1 MIANP
6 RRYLSMRPL
15 FGCLPAV
22 VCLGLLL
29 TACGGNEPSAS
40 ASPVAPTPV
49 APAPAAPV
57 VPNVTLSGGVTE
69 NGHPVENASVNIQWS
84 CGGGCSALIG
94 GMTDAAGRYVVAR
107 PTNGIVLP
115 DGATIWVTAYKDGF
129 VQQCAATA
137 VMRAGVSLDL
147 QLTSIANL
155 SMARPLSGA
164 GSRTVSGT
172 VFESTPAGRRPVADA
187 AVSAYSE
194 ALYYADP
201 VAFTRSDAA
210 GRYLLCG
217 LSQGRIP
224 NLVAEKE
231 GYNFSNASVEPGTD
245 TTVDIQIR
253 R

>member
-1 MIANP
+1 M
-6 RRYLSMRPL
+6 RQLLRCLS
-15 FGCLPAV
+15 AV

-29 TACGGNEPSAS
+29 TACGSNEPLTS
-40 ASPVAPTPV
+40 ASPVAPTPL
-49 APAPAAPV
+49 APTAPAAPV
-57 VPNVTLSGGVTE
+57 VPNVALFGVVTE
-69 NGHPVENASVNIQWS
+69 NGRPIENASVVVQWS
-84 CGGGCSALIG
+84 CGSGGGCSAAIG
-94 GMTDAAGRYVVAR
+94 GMTDAVGRYVVAR
-107 PTNGIVLP
+107 PTNGTVLLP
-115 DGATIWVTAYKDGF
+115 DGATMWVTAYKDGF

-137 VMRAGVSLDL
+137 VVRAGVNLDL

-155 SMARPLSGA
+155 STAQPLSGA

-187 AVSAYSE
+187 AVSAYSK

-201 VAFTRSDAA
+201 VAFTRSDAI
-210 GRYLLCG
+210 GRYWLCG

-231 GYNFSNASVEPGTD
+231 GYGFSNTSVEPGTD
-245 TTVDIQIR
+245 TIADIQIGR

>member
-1 MIANP
+1 
-6 RRYLSMRPL
+6 
-15 FGCLPAV
+15 
-22 VCLGLLL
+22 
-29 TACGGNEPSAS
+29 
-40 ASPVAPTPV
+40 
-49 APAPAAPV
+49 
-57 VPNVTLSGGVTE
+57 
-69 NGHPVENASVNIQWS
+69 
-84 CGGGCSALIG
+84 
-94 GMTDAAGRYVVAR
+94 MTDAAGRYVIAR
-107 PTNGIVLP
+107 LP
-115 DGATIWVTAYKDGF
+115 DGAPVWVTAHKDGF

-137 VMRAGVSLDL
+137 LVRAGVNLDL

-155 SMARPLSGA
+155 STAQPLSGA

-172 VFESTPAGRRPVADA
+172 VFESTPAGRRPVADT

-224 NLVAEKE
+224 YLVAEKE
-231 GYNFSNASVEPGTD
+231 GYNSNASPVEPGTD